1 MIFKIYDFSL
11 NLMEYFLLYEY
22 FFFFF
27 KKAIRIAKRMKIQR
41 IFANNSKDICN

>member
-22 FFFFF
+22 FFFF

-41 IFANNSKDICN
+41 IFANNSKDIGN